1 MGLLGSVGLASAGAE
16 AVSVEALGW
25 QPVKEKTVRAAL
37 NAVKV
42 GRSLFTATDLT
53 AGRVTGK
60 AGKYSPQL
68 GQACDKRL
76 GHVLDVERMLGGL
89 ATGGGAF
96 VQALT
101 VEQ

>member
-1 MGLLGSVGLASAGAE
+1 MASAGAE

-25 QPVKEKTVRAAL
+25 QPVKDKTVRAAL

-42 GRSLFTATDLT
+42 GWSLFTAADLT

-60 AGKYSPQL
+60 AGKYLSQL

-89 ATGGGAF
+89 TAGSGAF
-96 VQALT
+96 G
-101 VEQ
+101 